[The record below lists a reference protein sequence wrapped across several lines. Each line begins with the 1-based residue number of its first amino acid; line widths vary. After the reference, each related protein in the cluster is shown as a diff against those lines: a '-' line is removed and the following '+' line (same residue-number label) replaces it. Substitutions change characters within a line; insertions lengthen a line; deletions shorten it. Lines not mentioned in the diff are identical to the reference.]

1 MFLFS
6 LLMTATYELLI
17 PGLRSWT
24 VANKR
29 SHVHQTALYALNRI
43 ARDLEASCVESVQV
57 RTDFST
63 DSESGQVEEASA
75 LSFLSAVDDKGEIHE
90 RTDGAIIWQR
100 YEVIYLDAARHTLYV
115 GQRPLQYDDSDG
127 LVMRLESYSP
137 DPLDRPLARAV
148 RRFSAEAAVDALASS
163 FSDPAAPVHTNPV
176 TLKIEVRDD
185 TETCTLTTAVD
196 TALAGDSVDAAPQP

>member
-17 PGLRSWT
+17 PGLRIWT

-43 ARDLEASCVESVQV
+43 SRDLESSCVESVAV
-57 RTDFST
+57 RTDIST
-63 DSESGQVEEASA
+63 DSESGRVEEASA

-90 RTDGAIIWQR
+90 RTDGTIVWHH
-100 YEVIYLDAARHTLYV
+100 YEVIYLDGARHLLYI
-115 GQRPLQYDDSDG
+115 GIRPLQYDDSDG
-127 LVMRLESYSP
+127 LVMRLESYAP
-137 DPLDRPLARAV
+137 DPLDRPLARGV
-148 RRFSAEAAVDALASS
+148 RRFSADAAVDALASS
-163 FSDPAAPVHTNPV
+163 FVDPAAPVHTNPV

-185 TETCTLTTAVD
+185 TETCALTTAVD
-196 TALAGDSVDAAPQP
+196 TALSGDPIDAAPQP